1 MIKYLIYILLFP
13 VGLIAQTI
21 SVATVGVQD
30 KGGIPIKVEHQ
41 QTVFS
46 GSDSIQVR
54 IYSGFY
60 PREHWYSL
68 NSDGVEIDATVGCWT
83 NGSCT
88 PATWTSANTWYTYHY
103 SLTADV
109 YSVNI
114 YDGFG
119 DGFNGGQVEVS
130 RWENG
135 AWKVIWLWTGISNN
149 QGGSGY
155 GTHTNWQVE
164 GTREFT
170 VTGATST
177 MFVDQ
182 GWDTTDVNGEVSFA
196 NPNSYPYRATI
207 DVSGMQS
214 TLIERDMLYMM
225 YMRMFP
231 DSMKSWDFHT
241 CDFDGDG
248 KVTEV
253 DIKEAYNHYISGD
266 PVTENYVYDQ
276 AEKDNIEV
284 NATTAT
290 FHQQYVKSSTRS
302 IDNISRFYIVSLGKH
317 RKSSPNKLITQ

>member
-46 GSDSIQVR
+46 GSDSIRVR

-68 NSDGVEIDATVGCWT
+68 NTPTSQIDATVGCWS
-83 NGSCT
+83 NGSCS
-88 PATWTSANTWYTYHY
+88 PASWTSSNTWYTYYY
-103 SLTADV
+103 SLTADT
-109 YSVNI
+109 YLVNI
-114 YDGFG
+114 YDGYG

-135 AWKVIWLWTGISNN
+135 AWKVLWLWTGITNN
-149 QGGSGY
+149 QSGSGY
-155 GTHTNWQVE
+155 GSHTSWQIE
-164 GTREFT
+164 GTKAFT
-170 VTGATST
+170 VSGASST
-177 MFVDQ
+177 VYVDQ

-196 NPNSYPYRATI
+196 NPNSYPYRTTI
-207 DVSGMQS
+207 DVSGMQN
-214 TLIERDMLYMM
+214 TIIERDMRYMM

-231 DSMKSWDFHT
+231 DSMKAWDFHT

-248 KVTEV
+248 AVTEI
-253 DIKEAYNHYISGD
+253 DIKEAYDHYISGN
-266 PVTENYVYDQ
+266 PVTENYVYSQ
-276 AEKDNIEV
+276 SEKDDIEV
-284 NATTAT
+284 KATTSS
-290 FHQQYVKSSTRS
+290 FHQKYVKSSTRS
-302 IDNISRFYIVSLGKH
+302 LDNINRFYIVSFGKH
-317 RKSSPNKLITQ
+317 RKSSPNKTITQ